1 MAQPQPMPPPVTRRR
16 VLLVDDERD
25 ILDSLKM
32 LLENAIPEVECVTA
46 DSGAQALSML
56 RPSGS
61 PGNTGEAQGVELIVS
76 DFKMPGMNGLAFL
89 EQARAIAPDVPRV
102 MMTAFPHLEVAV
114 AAINEARVE
123 IFLTKPMDPDKF
135 IQVVRDTLA
144 AKAKAAA

>member
-1 MAQPQPMPPPVTRRR
+1 MPSPAPARAT

-25 ILDSLKM
+25 ILDSLKT
-32 LLENAIPEVECVTA
+32 LLENAVSGVRCETA
-46 DSGAQALSML
+46 ESGAQALEIL
-56 RPSGS
+56 KKG
-61 PGNTGEAQGVELIVS
+61 GIDLIVS

-89 EQARAIAPDVPRV
+89 EQARKIAPEVPRI

-135 IQVVRDTLA
+135 IEVVQETLQ
-144 AKAKAAA
+144 AKARTHAA